1 MPQLQEDSKESTER
15 EQRGIAQNWL
25 ALLFALLSALLFAF
39 WVSGGGGF
47 HLKSQRY
54 SFMHNIDSYQNFKS
68 CPSL

>member
-47 HLKSQRY
+47 HLNSQRY

>member
-25 ALLFALLSALLFAF
+25 ALLLAF

-54 SFMHNIDSYQNFKS
+54 SFTYNIDSYQNFKS
-68 CPSL
+68 CLSL

>member
-25 ALLFALLSALLFAF
+25 ALLFALLLAF
-39 WVSGGGGF
+39 WVSGGGGGF
-47 HLKSQRY
+47 HLNSQRY

-68 CPSL
+68 CLSL